1 MLCACYDSPLLTRE
15 KNAGAGWFVQPETN
29 TVSQLV
35 PADAYHKRAGIY
47 AFDEV
52 YDEQHST
59 QSIYDGI
66 ARTIAR
72 SALDGI
78 HGSIF
83 AYGQTSSG
91 KTHTMQGTSLRSAS
105 SSSSKHLDGNQEET
119 EADRRPVRGDGI
131 VQLAVKDLF
140 DEMARRSDA
149 SFSVRVSYIEIYNE
163 AVRDL
168 LDPSNGSVSVRKH
181 PVTGVFTDNS
191 ERIVSDARGVL
202 KALRDGEKNRSVGST
217 AMNERSS
224 RSHSIFRMVIESR
237 TKQMDDGGDNLALD
251 TPENDSGNN
260 ARVIVENVR
269 VGCLNFVDL
278 AGSESARMTG
288 SKGKRSTEAS
298 NINRSLLALSRVV
311 SALSSRRRNG
321 SSSSS
326 SPHINFRD
334 SKLTRILQPSLSG
347 AARVLFIC
355 CASPANHFVED
366 TRNTLKFATRAKRIK
381 LNITVNE
388 VTDQQTRALIQLK
401 QENQQLREQIERIA
415 AQDAEKMN
423 AMEHLTAD
431 LKSHIESLELSIAQM
446 RGGEAQAAHIAV
458 DGLDTACD
466 GSVDEH
472 QPPSLIESAHA
483 AKEAVHVVVIDD
495 DDEGTR
501 PEHDHV
507 VEEMS
512 SPVSSLATTER
523 ASILECCTSCSRLE
537 DELKAVMERD
547 AHSCARIEQLELEL
561 SILKQEAEFRRRKQ
575 IEIMIGD
582 DEELRGTGDEEL
594 ADTDT
599 DMDTV
604 SETDS
609 VSPLTSPFSPRLGAS
624 WRSRVARATSM
635 PPLLAVTLVA
645 ITVYCVAGS
654 LAVAA
659 Q

>member
-1 MLCACYDSPLLTRE
+1 LLGRE
-15 KNAGAGWFVQPETN
+15 KHAGTGWFVQPETN

-59 QSIYDGI
+59 QSIYDGM

-91 KTHTMQGTSLRSAS
+91 KTHTMQGTSLRSS
-105 SSSSKHLDGNQEET
+105 SSSSSSQRLDGNQDET
-119 EADRRPVRGDGI
+119 EADRRPARGDGI
-131 VQLAVKDLF
+131 IQLAVKDLF
-140 DEMARRSDA
+140 DEMARRADA

-168 LDPSNGSVSVRKH
+168 LDPSNGAVSVREH

-237 TKQMDDGGDNLALD
+237 TKQMDMVDDSIDNQAPGIGG
-251 TPENDSGNN
+251 GNTS
-260 ARVIVENVR
+260 RVIVENVR

-321 SSSSS
+321 SSSAS

-355 CASPANHFVED
+355 CASPANHLVED

-381 LNITVNE
+381 LNVTVNE
-388 VTDQQTRALIQLK
+388 VTDQQTRALIDLK
-401 QENQQLREQIERIA
+401 QENQQLREQIEMMA
-415 AQDAEKMN
+415 MQDAEKLS

-431 LKSHIESLELSIAQM
+431 LKNHIEALELAMATM
-446 RGGEAQAAHIAV
+446 RSSESETAPV
-458 DGLDTACD
+458 TSDGLDTTCKGPEDNPLDKDA
-466 GSVDEH
+466 
-472 QPPSLIESAHA
+472 IN
-483 AKEAVHVVVIDD
+483 VVVIDD
-495 DDEGTR
+495 DEGEA
-501 PEHDHV
+501 PSIHGHAMDD
-507 VEEMS
+507 MA

-523 ASILECCTSCSRLE
+523 ASMLECCSSCSRLE
-537 DELKAVMERD
+537 DELKAVMKRD
-547 AHSCARIEQLELEL
+547 AHSRTRIEQLELEL
-561 SILKQEAEFRRRKQ
+561 SNLKQEAELKRRKQ
-575 IEIMIGD
+575 IEILIGD
-582 DEELRGTGDEEL
+582 DDELRGTGDEEL
-594 ADTDT
+594 ADS

-604 SETDS
+604 SEADS
-609 VSPLTSPFSPRLGAS
+609 VSPLTSPFSPRPGSS
-624 WRSRVARATSM
+624 WRSRVAQATSL
-635 PPLLAVTLVA
+635 PSLVAVTLAA
-645 ITVYCVAGS
+645 ITIYCVAGT
-654 LAVAA
+654 LTVVAA